1 MIRIIRF
8 WDIWYYND
16 DKDPEGAPTAVCGP
30 CDVGLVGRQCVI
42 CSGLWGHAGLAVCA
56 AVGLLLRLPCAKRPL
71 SDRVGGAVAI
81 IYSSPYNMQS

>member
-30 CDVGLVGRQCVI
+30 CDVGLV
-42 CSGLWGHAGLAVCA
+42 
-56 AVGLLLRLPCAKRPL
+56 
-71 SDRVGGAVAI
+71 
-81 IYSSPYNMQS
+81 